1 MLEPSSF
8 LDTQIQFYQNLLQ
21 QQEKHRSTQEKD
33 FAQLD
38 EIRKFYWRKNLEL
51 SYFHCS
57 LCKGKGLSSSMR
69 RFDPSQEELSKK
81 FTLEEKNHILQSYQR
96 LPPSDSQ
103 RLIQILQE
111 RGDVY
116 EDEHGE
122 IEIDLNT
129 FRTKTLLIMHHFV
142 TECQHKTRTSIAYC
156 DCYINKK
163 EALST
168 AHYINKVIQNTNRV
182 STDSIEEHAFSIFN
196 SLPMNTFDK
205 VVEIIKQDYK
215 IYSERMKNIPMD
227 PYISE
232 KAVETYNQ
240 NHKYKKWFKDMIKRW
255 ATYEAPK
262 QIKELEA
269 ELNKLEGDAFH
280 HKQTKID
287 NLKQH
292 VAHIEGGE
300 VDISKLPF
308 SLQGCMRLAL
318 INVEYR
324 KKYPISK
331 RKRKRSINGGLS

>member
-1 MLEPSSF
+1 MLDPSSF
-8 LDTQIQFYQNLLQ
+8 LDTQIQFYQTLLQ
-21 QQEKHRSTQEKD
+21 QGKHKSTQEKD

-38 EIRKFYWRKNLEL
+38 EIRKFYWRKNLEI
-51 SYFHCS
+51 SCFHCS

-69 RFDPSQEELSKK
+69 RFDPSQEELNKT
-81 FTLEEKNHILQSYQR
+81 FTIQEKHHIMQSYQR
-96 LPPSDSQ
+96 LPPSDLR
-103 RLIQILQE
+103 RLMQILQE

-156 DCYINKK
+156 DCHIRKN

-196 SLPMNTFDK
+196 SLPMNTFNK

-215 IYSERMKNIPMD
+215 IYSERIKDMPTETSIL
-227 PYISE
+227 E
-232 KAVETYNQ
+232 KAVKTLNK
-240 NHKYKKWFKDMIKRW
+240 NHKYKKWFKDMIERW

-280 HKQTKID
+280 HKQKEID

-292 VAHIEGGE
+292 VAHIENGE
-300 VDISKLPF
+300 VNISKLPF
-308 SLQGCMRLAL
+308 SLQGCMHLAL
-318 INVEYR
+318 LNVEYR
-324 KKYPISK
+324 EKYPISK
-331 RKRKRSINGGLS
+331 RKRKR